1 MSNYSDL
8 SFSDEEVIT
17 LYLFVIIDKN
27 KEIKQIYTYADRPLR
42 GWFPKLPS

>member
-17 LYLFVIIDKN
+17 LYLIGIIDKN
-27 KEIKQIYTYADRPLR
+27 KEINHYGLKPIVFIAAESRVF
-42 GWFPKLPS
+42 G